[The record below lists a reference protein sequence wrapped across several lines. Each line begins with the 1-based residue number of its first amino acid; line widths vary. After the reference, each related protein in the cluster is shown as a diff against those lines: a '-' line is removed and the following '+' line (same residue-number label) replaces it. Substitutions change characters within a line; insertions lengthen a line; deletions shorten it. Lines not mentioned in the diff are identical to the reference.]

1 MLWALIVSII
11 LKTQVKPGDS
21 DVNHNE
27 IAEHTPGFYAMEPIR
42 LQRYMYAMDKKLA
55 SAVARHEK
63 ADATLFQMAHK
74 GKSSAVQNRAFYRLI
89 ASEKRIIRTRKCI
102 HNIGLDYAPANA
114 TNAGTNEQINQL
126 YELAYSNK
134 FELLKHL
141 LKAHAK

>member
-11 LKTQVKPGDS
+11 LKTQVKPADF
-21 DVNHNE
+21 DVNPNE
-27 IAEHTPGFYAMEPIR
+27 NTEHTPGFYAMEPIR
-42 LQRYMYAMDKKLA
+42 LQRYMTAMDEKLK

-74 GKSSAVQNRAFYRLI
+74 GKSSAVQNRAFCRLI

-114 TNAGTNEQINQL
+114 TNAETNEQIDTM

-134 FELLKHL
+134 SDLVKRLFQMKI
-141 LKAHAK
+141 K

>member
-63 ADATLFQMAHK
+63 ADATLFQTAHK

-89 ASEKRIIRTRKCI
+89 ASDIRIIHTRNRI
-102 HNIGLDYAPANA
+102 SFAAQDYASA
-114 TNAGTNEQINQL
+114 TVLNIKTNEQIDKM

-141 LKAHAK
+141 LKAHVK